1 MYLDYRCFI
10 KVSDPSILYDVLKKI
25 ELEAIDGN
33 IYSLEEISEVFSD
46 INQMMRMAQEPIGDI
61 FDTVAADKNIGFC
74 FIHDHRKSFEF
85 FKGLTEYIYEAFT
98 DCIGNKFVIVADVT
112 NYDDDSFGN
121 CIFYYLGDGNSIK
134 MLEINGPDGLA
145 MHEENEISELLHIL
159 KDHHLSEIESK
170 NADKY
175 YIKLADLMDYN
186 FNISAS
192 KFNVEFDNEEQ

>member
-1 MYLDYRCFI
+1 MHLDYRCFI
-10 KVSDPSILYDVLKKI
+10 KVSDPSILNDVLKKI

-33 IYSLEEISEVFSD
+33 VYSLEEISEVFSD
-46 INQMMRMAQEPIGDI
+46 INQIMRMTQEPIGDI
-61 FDTVAADKNIGFC
+61 FDTVAVDKNIGLC

-85 FKGLTEYIYEAFT
+85 FKGLTEYIYESFS
-98 DCIGNKFVIVADVT
+98 DCIGDKFVIVADVT

-134 MLEINGPDGLA
+134 MLEIDGPDGLV

-159 KDHHLSEIESK
+159 KDHNLSEIENE

-175 YIKLADLMDYN
+175 YVKLANLMEYN
-186 FNISAS
+186 FNFLAA
-192 KFNVEFDNEEQ
+192 EFDEDFDDEV